1 MRVFSEGVQTLNV
14 LFDACCA
21 KFKTAPSLGMAMGTS
36 WSYEE
41 LHHRVLAVASRLQQE
56 GVKKG
61 DRLAILAENSPSW
74 GLACLAIVR
83 LGAIAVPVLPE
94 MPEGDVQH
102 ILREM
107 KVKAV
112 FTTRRQFDKLI
123 SIAENLHG
131 PVFTFDD
138 FREKLETLKTIPFSE
153 YVSEALAM
161 FKGKKTVFPPVEE
174 EDVASIIYT
183 SGTSGYSKAVMLT
196 HRNFT
201 MNACSASGLAVLPE
215 RSTWLS
221 ILPMSHTYEFTCGFL
236 LPMIFGA
243 RVAYIDKLPTPAVLQ
258 KLCRYEKPTVIFA
271 VPLVLEKIYKK
282 KVQPE
287 MEKRLMRLACSIAL
301 LRRIICRRIGKK
313 LVDFFGGKLIFMG
326 VGGAKM
332 NPDVERFFYEANF
345 PYLIGYGM
353 TEAAP
358 LIAGGP
364 LFDADIGVGSTG
376 RPIPGVEV
384 RIENAALQTGI
395 GEIMVRGENVMQGY
409 YDDLENSREAL
420 PEGWLRTGD
429 VGRFDEKGNLY
440 VTGRL
445 KNVIVMPNGENVYP
459 EAIEHKIETFPL
471 VAEVLVLEH
480 EGQLEAW
487 AFPDCEQ
494 LESEHPE
501 MTGEEQRTLITE
513 GLEALRRE
521 VNEQLSRTAHLVHI
535 YEKSEPFIKTAT
547 MKIKRYLYDDMT
559 MRREEQG

>member
-1 MRVFSEGVQTLNV
+1 
-14 LFDACCA
+14 
-21 KFKTAPSLGMAMGTS
+21 MAMGKS

-41 LHHRVLAVASRLQQE
+41 LHQRVLAVASRLQQE

-61 DRLAILAENSPSW
+61 DHLAILAENSPSW
-74 GLACLAIVR
+74 GLAWLAIVR

-112 FTTRRQFDKLI
+112 FTTRRQFDKLV
-123 SIAENLHG
+123 SIADNLHG

-138 FREKLETLKTIPFSE
+138 FREKLETLKTTPFSE

-161 FKGKKTVFPPVEE
+161 FKGKKTEFPPVEE
-174 EDVASIIYT
+174 EDMASIIYT

-282 KVQPE
+282 KVLPE
-287 MEKRLMRLACSIAL
+287 MEKGLMRLACSIGL

-313 LVDFFGGKLIFMG
+313 IIDFFGGKLVFMG

-332 NPDVERFFYEANF
+332 NPDVEKFFYDAKF

-364 LFDADIGVGSTG
+364 LFDPGIEVGSTG

-384 RIENAALQTGI
+384 RIENPGPQTGI
-395 GEIMVRGENVMQGY
+395 GEIMVRGENVMHGY
-409 YDDLENSREAL
+409 YDDLESTGEVLR
-420 PEGWLRTGD
+420 EGWLSTGD
-429 VGRFDEKGNLY
+429 VGKFDKKGNLY

-471 VAEVLVLEH
+471 VADVLVLEH

-494 LESEHPE
+494 LEREYPE
-501 MTGEEQRTLITE
+501 MTGEEQRALVKE
-513 GLEALRRE
+513 QLETLRRE
-521 VNEQLSRTAHLVHI
+521 VNAQLSKTAHLVHI

-559 MRREEQG
+559 MRREEHR